1 MYYESISQV
10 IQEGGDTDTNACI
23 AGGMLGALLGIK
35 SIPEYMVKKV
45 ITFDCTKVE
54 PHARGAGRFRP
65 VTLNTRKHALKNIK
79 EIIKI
84 RPKGKVTIVK

>member
-35 SIPEYMVKKV
+35 GIPEYMVQKV
-45 ITFDCTKVE
+45 VTFDCTKVE
-54 PHARGAGRFRP
+54 PHTRGAGRARP
-65 VTLNTRKHALKNIK
+65 DTLNTRKHALKNIK

-84 RPKGKVTIVK
+84 RP